1 MTTTGRCNAV
11 NQTDN
16 ERSREPIAKQQNLFL
31 LESGRFRIDWWNR
44 CEYRCESVWCVIK
57 FYLPI
62 TCTYMRMYECIV
74 FTTQVT
80 ALRCPTKSLS
90 HFQPSRSMI
99 CAVGPPPFIACA
111 DTRYWPSGDHDNRS
125 TCVVPPQSSN
135 GSVMVCWQPQS
146 DVRHIRTLRSSLCE
160 ARNLPTCNDN
170 NCITMIMW

>member
-62 TCTYMRMYECIV
+62 TVYAYVWMYCIYHAGDCLAMPNKI
-74 FTTQVT
+74 FITFPAITIDDLCGRPT
-80 ALRCPTKSLS
+80 AIHC
-90 HFQPSRSMI
+90 
-99 CAVGPPPFIACA
+99 
-111 DTRYWPSGDHDNRS
+111 
-125 TCVVPPQSSN
+125 
-135 GSVMVCWQPQS
+135 VCWYEVLAIRWPWQS
-146 DVRHIRTLRSSLCE
+146 QHMRCAAAIFKWLGDGLLTAPVWRSPYSHTAIVTLWGEKFADLQRQQ
-160 ARNLPTCNDN
+160 
-170 NCITMIMW
+170 